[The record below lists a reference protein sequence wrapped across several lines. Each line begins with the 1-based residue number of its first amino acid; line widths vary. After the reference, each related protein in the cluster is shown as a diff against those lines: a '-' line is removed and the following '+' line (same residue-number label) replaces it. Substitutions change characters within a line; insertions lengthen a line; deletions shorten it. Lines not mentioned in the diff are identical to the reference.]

1 MKRKIIQ
8 LLSLLLFLNS
18 YAQYDHTRVYST
30 FDNIPLS
37 KSDTFNNGADLIG
50 GFAHFGRNWT
60 NSYMPD
66 WGSWSGWALSNMTDT
81 STPGYQNQ
89 YSAIPGHG
97 VSHTNNYMVSYGNT
111 FIKLDS
117 STDISGA
124 YFTNS
129 TYVYLD
135 LMNGGDFSKKFG
147 GENGDDPDYFS
158 VKYYSYLMGELVD
171 STTLYLADFR
181 FSDNSEDYILND
193 WTYVDFNNDVDVD
206 IRIDSIAIKYES
218 SDTGSFG
225 INTPTYLCMDDFNA
239 ISTAEV
245 MPKMI
250 RFDEDTFYN
259 GSDGAGGFNVS
270 HLFFPNNYNNTWG
283 SWSGWSV
290 SSMYDDVTPGYTNQ
304 YSSVRRIM
312 STIPES
318 EWYFESVHFVNNGQ
332 KNSVRSPYFN
342 DADEGIFGLVRLPV
356 PVQFHITN
364 ATYAALDMRDGS
376 AFSKKFGG
384 DSGDE
389 PDFFRLLVKSVSA
402 SNDILNIDTIYLA
415 DFRFEDNTQDYIL
428 DEWEMAEIVPCD
440 RVDFELQSSDVGQY
454 GMNTPAYFCLSLAQ
468 SLTNSVTNKT
478 LPQINVYPNP
488 TQNILNISTDK
499 SIQRIELISADGRIV
514 VNTKDKIVS
523 NKYSFDVSSLVTG
536 VYFAKIYTSNGTSI
550 SKFIKQ

>member
-1 MKRKIIQ
+1 
-8 LLSLLLFLNS
+8 
-18 YAQYDHTRVYST
+18 
-30 FDNIPLS
+30 
-37 KSDTFNNGADLIG
+37 
-50 GFAHFGRNWT
+50 
-60 NSYMPD
+60 
-66 WGSWSGWALSNMTDT
+66 
-81 STPGYQNQ
+81 
-89 YSAIPGHG
+89 
-97 VSHTNNYMVSYGNT
+97 
-111 FIKLDS
+111 
-117 STDISGA
+117 
-124 YFTNS
+124 
-129 TYVYLD
+129 
-135 LMNGGDFSKKFG
+135 
-147 GENGDDPDYFS
+147 
-158 VKYYSYLMGELVD
+158 
-171 STTLYLADFR
+171 
-181 FSDNSEDYILND
+181 
-193 WTYVDFNNDVDVD
+193 
-206 IRIDSIAIKYES
+206 
-218 SDTGSFG
+218 
-225 INTPTYLCMDDFNA
+225 
-239 ISTAEV
+239 
-245 MPKMI
+245 
-250 RFDEDTFYN
+250 
-259 GSDGAGGFNVS
+259 
-270 HLFFPNNYNNTWG
+270 
-283 SWSGWSV
+283 
-290 SSMYDDVTPGYTNQ
+290 MYDDVTPGYTNQ

-332 KNSVRSPYFN
+332 KNTVRSPYFN

-478 LPQINVYPNP
+478 LPQLNVYPNP